1 MGTVVSEKPDK
12 KDSLILT
19 AFSLVSDNYDKMR
32 NCNEIYNVAWQIHC
46 ANWARRNTKNQVHTL
61 SFKAWFG

>member
-1 MGTVVSEKPDK
+1 MWKFRLYEVSSWFAKKKSSESSHDLVGTVVSEKPDK

-32 NCNEIYNVAWQIHC
+32 NCNEI
-46 ANWARRNTKNQVHTL
+46 
-61 SFKAWFG
+61 